1 MACRCSSLSSV
12 ALLAFFLGGGGLE
25 SKNLRNKN
33 LSLGNT
39 SKKLEVG
46 LDFIIIVLRNREYIY
61 IIRANT
67 AVSQLSLLAVVDF
80 D

>member
-39 SKKLEVG
+39 SKNLEIG
-46 LDFIIIVLRNREYIY
+46 LDFIIIVLRNRVYVYIPGQY
-61 IIRANT
+61 CR
-67 AVSQLSLLAVVDF
+67 LAAIAARRRRF
-80 D
+80 